1 MSAELLLV
9 RHAEAAGHED
19 VDPSISERGRGQAR
33 ALGTRLSALR
43 PAGILHGPRRRATE
57 TARVLAEAL
66 PDIPVESTPLL
77 EDRTPVPSAG
87 RLGDYPERFRS
98 WLDGVP
104 ADERDVDGAVLTA
117 ALQELA
123 RLAEDRAGD
132 GPLVLVTHAFVVGWF
147 VREVLGAP
155 TWRWLRLAPANASLT
170 VLRWEGDGSGVLVSF
185 NDTGHLA

>member
-1 MSAELLLV
+1 MPTELYLV

-19 VDPSISERGRGQAR
+19 VDPGLSERGRAQAR
-33 ALGTRLSALR
+33 ALGTRLAPLR

-66 PDIPVESTPLL
+66 PDAPVEATPLL

-87 RLGDYPERFRS
+87 RRDEYPERFWS
-98 WLDGVP
+98 WLDDVP
-104 ADERDVDGAVLTA
+104 ADERDVDGAALSA
-117 ALQELA
+117 ALPDLA
-123 RLAEDRAGD
+123 GLAEDRADD

-147 VREVLGAP
+147 VRELLDAP
-155 TWRWLRLAPANASLT
+155 TWRWIRLAPANASLT
-170 VLRWEGDGSGVLVSF
+170 VVRWDGSGVLVSF

>member
-1 MSAELLLV
+1 MSADLLVV

-19 VDPSISERGRGQAR
+19 VDPGLSERGRAQAR
-33 ALGTRLSALR
+33 ALGARLAGVR

-66 PDIPVESTPLL
+66 PATPVESSPLL

-87 RLGDYPERFRS
+87 GRSGYPERFWS

-104 ADERDVDGAVLTA
+104 ADERDPDGAALTA
-117 ALQELA
+117 ALPDLV
-123 RLAEDRAGD
+123 RLAEDRADD

-155 TWRWLRLAPANASLT
+155 TWRWIRLAPANASLT
-170 VLRWEGDGSGVLVSF
+170 VLRWDGDGSGVLVSF